1 MAIVFIVVAS
11 WKSGLGGTAYL
22 GHPLSVDSEREQKK
36 QMPDI
41 IIIDGYEVP
50 HPEDN
55 AMLQAL
61 YSRSPQSVTNHL
73 EKIKQVGSGK
83 FMDQYYI
90 NFGHQSIGDCGTT
103 TLYVE
108 YVSML
113 AAKAIQDSPLYNG
126 QEASTRYLDMSKQ
139 PVLNPLGTPEGKAIQ
154 DLWMEFYGSAMEP
167 TIQHLHATY
176 PLKEGEDAKQYEKA
190 IKARAFD
197 VLRSFLPAGCTTL
210 VSWHTTLRHAADHL
224 NDLRHYPLAEVK
236 GLADAMLTSLQ
247 ERYPH
252 SFGQKRY
259 EATERYLAEVGASY
273 FYDPGIIETVLK
285 ANLDVR
291 ALSQPVILNRPAKT
305 RLPHYLDDLGQV
317 TYEFLLDFGSFRDLQ
332 RHRNGVCRMPLL
344 STRWGFNPWYLEQL
358 PPSLRDRAEIL
369 IGHQSLQIERLE
381 ASPEEKQHYVAMGFN
396 VPCKVTRG
404 LPGTLYL
411 IELRTSKTVH
421 PTMRRVAQDM
431 ARALQAK
438 YPMLTMHADMNPD
451 DWDIRRGAQDIV
463 TR

>member
-1 MAIVFIVVAS
+1 MS
-11 WKSGLGGTAYL
+11 
-22 GHPLSVDSEREQKK
+22 
-36 QMPDI
+36 DI
-41 IIIDGYEVP
+41 YVNDEL

-61 YSRSPQSVTNHL
+61 YSRSPQSVIKHL
-73 EKIKQVGSGK
+73 EKVKLAGSGN
-83 FMDQYYI
+83 FMGQYYVGY
-90 NFGHQSIGDCGTT
+90 GHQSIGDCGTT

-139 PVLNPLGTPEGKAIQ
+139 PVLNPLGTLEGMAIQ
-154 DLWMEFYGSAMEP
+154 DAWMEFYVSAMEP

-224 NDLRHYPLAEVK
+224 SNLRHYPLAEVR
-236 GLADAMLTSLQ
+236 GLADSMLTSLQ

-259 EATERYLAEVGASY
+259 EDTEQYLAAAGEQHLYNPFTHTEAVHCKSS
-273 FYDPGIIETVLK
+273 IKHE
-285 ANLDVR
+285 
-291 ALSQPVILNRPAKT
+291 ALQIPVITGRPPKT
-305 RLPHYLDDLGQV
+305 RLPHYLDDLGQIR
-317 TYEFLLDFGSFRDLQ
+317 YKFLLDFGSFRDLQ

-344 STRWGFNPWYLEQL
+344 STKWRFNEWYLEQL
-358 PPSLRDRAEIL
+358 PLSLRDQAVIL
-369 IGHQSLQIERLE
+369 IGRQTLAIDRLD
-381 ASPEEKQHYVAMGFN
+381 APPEEKQHYVAMGFN

-411 IELRTSKTVH
+411 IELRTGKMIH
-421 PTMRRVAQDM
+421 PTMRHVAQEM
-431 ARALQAK
+431 AQTLQNL
-438 YPMLTMHADMNPD
+438 YPTLPIYADMSPD

-463 TR
+463 AK

>member
-1 MAIVFIVVAS
+1 MS
-11 WKSGLGGTAYL
+11 
-22 GHPLSVDSEREQKK
+22 
-36 QMPDI
+36 DI
-41 IIIDGYEVP
+41 YVNDEL

-61 YSRSPQSVTNHL
+61 YSRSPQSVTKHL
-73 EKIKQVGSGK
+73 EKVKLAGSGN
-83 FMDQYYI
+83 FMGQYYVGY
-90 NFGHQSIGDCGTT
+90 GHQSIGDCGTT

-139 PVLNPLGTPEGKAIQ
+139 PVLNPIGTPRGKVIQ
-154 DLWMEFYGSAMEP
+154 DLWMEFYTSSMAP
-167 TIQHLHATY
+167 TIEHLYATY

-197 VLRSFLPAGCTTL
+197 ILRSFLPAGCTTL

-224 NDLRHYPLAEVK
+224 SNLRHYPLAEVR
-236 GLADAMLTSLQ
+236 GLADSMLSSLQ

-259 EATERYLAEVGASY
+259 EDTEQYLATVGTQYLYNPKGCS
-273 FYDPGIIETVLK
+273 THVTCK

-291 ALSQPVILNRPAKT
+291 QLNQPVIQGRPPKT
-305 RLPHYLDDLGQV
+305 RLPHYLDELGQV

-344 STRWGFNPWYLEQL
+344 STQWGFNPWYLEQL

-369 IGHQSLQIERLE
+369 IGHQALAIDRLE
-381 ASPEEKQHYVAMGFN
+381 TSPEEKQHYVAMGFN

-421 PTMRRVAQDM
+421 PTMRRVSQEMAQT
-431 ARALQAK
+431 LQAK
-438 YPMLTMHADMNPD
+438 YPTLPVHADMSPD

-463 TR
+463 AR

>member
-1 MAIVFIVVAS
+1 MS
-11 WKSGLGGTAYL
+11 
-22 GHPLSVDSEREQKK
+22 
-36 QMPDI
+36 DI
-41 IIIDGYEVP
+41 YVNDEL

-61 YSRSPQSVTNHL
+61 YSRSPQSVTKHL
-73 EKIKQVGSGK
+73 EKVKLAGSGN
-83 FMDQYYI
+83 FMGQYYVGY
-90 NFGHQSIGDCGTT
+90 GHQSIGDCGTT

-154 DLWMEFYGSAMEP
+154 DAWMEFYGSAMEP
-167 TIQHLHATY
+167 TIQHLYATY

-224 NDLRHYPLAEVK
+224 SNLRYYPLAEVR
-236 GLADAMLTSLQ
+236 GLADSMLVSLQ

-259 EATERYLAEVGASY
+259 EETEQYLAAAGAQHLY
-273 FYDPGIIETVLK
+273 NPFIHTEPVHCK
-285 ANLDVR
+285 ANIKPE
-291 ALSQPVILNRPAKT
+291 ALQIPVIIQRPLKT
-305 RLPHYLDDLGQV
+305 RLPHYLDELGQI
-317 TYEFLLDFGSFRDLQ
+317 TYKFQLDFGSFRDLQ

-344 STRWGFNPWYLEQL
+344 STKWRFNTWYLEQL

-369 IGHQSLQIERLE
+369 IGHQALAIDRLDS
-381 ASPEEKQHYVAMGFN
+381 SPEEKQHYVAMGFN

-421 PTMRRVAQDM
+421 PTMRRVAQEM
-431 ARALQAK
+431 ASTLQIK
-438 YPMLTMHADMNPD
+438 YPALPIHADMSPD

-463 TR
+463 AK